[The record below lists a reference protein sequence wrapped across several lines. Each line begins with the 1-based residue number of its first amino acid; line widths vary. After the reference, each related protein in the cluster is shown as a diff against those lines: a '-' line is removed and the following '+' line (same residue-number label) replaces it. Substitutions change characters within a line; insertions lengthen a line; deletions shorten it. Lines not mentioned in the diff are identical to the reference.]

1 MMCNVFSAKIPKFGA
16 DNNTI
21 AMKNVQLYDK
31 SFKPYLTYDEIQKA
45 VDAVAQKINE
55 DLKDEDAPIFLGVL
69 TGSFMFFG
77 DLMKRIEFPCEMC
90 FIRLA
95 SYEGTSTSGSV
106 KQMLGLTKSI
116 RGRNVVVVE
125 DIVDTGTTIM
135 ELDRILKDAGA
146 RSIRYSSLL
155 IKPGNYRGSIKIDYP
170 ALSIPNDFIVGYGLD
185 YDQLGRNLKDI
196 YVLDVEE
203 TEKRKSINI
212 R

>member
-21 AMKNVQLYDK
+21 AMKNVQLYDTR
-31 SFKPYLTYDEIQKA
+31 FKLYLTYEEILKA
-45 VDAVAQKINE
+45 VDAVAQKINN
-55 DLKDEDAPIFLGVL
+55 DLKDEDDPIFLGVL

-155 IKPGNYRGSIKIDYP
+155 IKPGNYRGRIKIDYP